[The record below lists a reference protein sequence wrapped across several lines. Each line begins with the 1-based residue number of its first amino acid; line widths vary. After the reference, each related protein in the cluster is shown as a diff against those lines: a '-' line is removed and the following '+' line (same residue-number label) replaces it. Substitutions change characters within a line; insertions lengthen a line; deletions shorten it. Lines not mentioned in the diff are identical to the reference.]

1 MTQEYDIEKY
11 GLELGPIK
19 YQEFKEKTKFMTS
32 EAQYIKKYGEE
43 LGKQKWTEYCKSC
56 ARTKESFIK
65 KHGEQEGLIR
75 WNRYCKRQR
84 RSEHICL

>member
-1 MTQEYDIEKY
+1 
-11 GLELGPIK
+11 
-19 YQEFKEKTKFMTS
+19 MTS